1 MNPLLLALPGSL
13 AIPVLAAVFG
23 GILVAL
29 HKTSSGSGSSSAGS
43 LSTPQELSLANAL
56 ATQNS
61 NAQTQSVINNFN
73 PQALIASDLNSKT
86 FQSQI
91 NSIVN
96 TSTASLQKEIS
107 GLSNVVSQIPKQQT
121 VIVNTP
127 APPGPSGGFF
137 SFLGL

>member
-1 MNPLLLALPGSL
+1 MNPLLLAIPGSL
-13 AIPVLAAVFG
+13 AIPILAAVFG
-23 GILVAL
+23 GLLVAV
-29 HKTSSGSGSSSAGS
+29 HKTSSGSKGS

-61 NAQTQSVINNFN
+61 NAQTQSVIDNFN
-73 PQALIASDLNSKT
+73 PQALIASDLNSKS
-86 FQSQI
+86 FQTQI

-96 TSTASLQKEIS
+96 TSTTSLQKEIS
-107 GLSNVVSQIPKQQT
+107 DLSNVVSQIPKQQT

>member
-13 AIPVLAAVFG
+13 AIPVLAAIFG
-23 GILVAL
+23 GLLVAM
-29 HKTSSGSGSSSAGS
+29 HKSSKSAGS
-43 LSTPQELSLANAL
+43 NSLSTTQELSLANSL

-61 NAQTQSVINNFN
+61 NAQTQSVIDNFN
-73 PQALIASDLNSKT
+73 PQSLIASDLNSKA